1 MAVCGYYTEPRVPGQ
16 GKSSA
21 IPLRGQA
28 QTRIGAECTRL
39 RLVKRDGSL
48 TMSDQR

>member
-1 MAVCGYYTEPRVPGQ
+1 MAVCGHYTEPRVAGQ
-16 GKSSA
+16 GKSSVM
-21 IPLRGQA
+21 PLRGQA

-39 RLVKRDGSL
+39 RLAKRDGSV